1 MQLHSAYGACVG
13 VKGNY
18 AQPVYF
24 PQLDDGYFLF
34 FFYFPFVLK
43 FNLGSVSFV
52 RLQADSRVTNISDV
66 KGKKKKKKRFSQG
79 DRLPPTATIIVVGW
93 WAVAVIFKPVS
104 PTPKVFFQLTTTAV
118 GSPPLWV
125 KKITNQLL

>member
-34 FFYFPFVLK
+34 FFYFPFVK

-66 KGKKKKKKRFSQG
+66 KGKKKKKEVQSG
-79 DRLPPTATIIVVGW
+79 G
-93 WAVAVIFKPVS
+93 S
-104 PTPKVFFQLTTTAV
+104 LTTYCNNYSGGLV
-118 GSPPLWV
+118 GCGSDF
-125 KKITNQLL
+125 

>member
-34 FFYFPFVLK
+34 F
-43 FNLGSVSFV
+43 S
-52 RLQADSRVTNISDV
+52 IS
-66 KGKKKKKKRFSQG
+66 
-79 DRLPPTATIIVVGW
+79 
-93 WAVAVIFKPVS
+93 
-104 PTPKVFFQLTTTAV
+104 
-118 GSPPLWV
+118 
-125 KKITNQLL
+125 LLF